1 MPFTEDTFEQAVVA
15 LFEGMGYEHIYAPD
29 LERDY
34 SRPLMDSVLQ
44 DCLVRIRQM
53 IRAACRV

>member
-34 SRPLMDSVLQ
+34 SRPLMDSVLWAQ
-44 DCLVRIRQM
+44 ASYFSFGCWWFN
-53 IRAACRV
+53 